1 MNVELLL
8 HNARIFTVDPAR
20 PWAEAV
26 ACAGGRIVA
35 VGSTDEVLPLAGAGT
50 QIIDVGGRLVLPGF
64 IDAHVHF
71 LRYAISR
78 RFVDLHRLADFAEVR
93 RRVQEAARRT
103 PPGQWVVGI
112 GWEHDLWGLG
122 RFPTRADL
130 DDIAPHV
137 PVVLYR
143 MDMHTV
149 WVNSKALEMAGI
161 TRETL
166 DPPQGRIER
175 DVRGEPT
182 GILREWSAVHL
193 IQRCVP
199 EPDEE
204 TRLACLR
211 GAIAEAHRVG
221 ITGIHDQRVE
231 GEGRESLRAFQTL
244 YERGELRL
252 RVHANIAAAFLD
264 QMDTLGLLPGFGN
277 ERLWLGHVKAFAD
290 GTLGSRTAWMI
301 EPFEGEPE
309 NRGMAVTPADRLW
322 ELATRAAEA
331 GFPLSIHAI
340 GDGAVRAVI
349 DVLSEFKGF
358 QETRVVRGTRLP
370 HRIEHVQLIHP
381 TDLERLARLGAVAS
395 MQPVHLFTDWQ
406 VADRAWGARAR
417 YAYALRSLLQRGV
430 PLAFGS
436 DAPVAPLNPLLGIYA
451 AVTRQDE
458 AGMPPGGWYPEERLT
473 VAEAVEA
480 YTLGSARAAGKARHQ
495 GSIAPGKWA
504 DLIVLS
510 RNLFEIPPEEIP
522 EAEVELT
529 VFNGEVVYRR
539 G

>member
-8 HNARIFTVDPAR
+8 HNARIFTVDATR

-35 VGSTDEVLPLAGAGT
+35 VGADEEILPLADANT
-50 QIIDVGGRLVLPGF
+50 QVIDVGGRLALPGF

-71 LRYAISR
+71 LRYAVSR
-78 RFVDLHRLADFAEVR
+78 RFVDLHRVADFAEVR
-93 RRVQEAARRT
+93 RRVQEAVQRT
-103 PPGQWVVGI
+103 PLGQWVVGI

-137 PVVLYR
+137 PVALYR

-161 TRETL
+161 TRDTP

-175 DVRGEPT
+175 DAQGEPT

-193 IQRCVP
+193 IQRCLP

-204 TRLACLR
+204 TQLTCLR
-211 GAIAEAHRVG
+211 EAIAEAHRLG

-231 GEGRESLRAFQTL
+231 NEGRESLRAFQTL

-264 QMDTLGLLPGFGN
+264 HVNALGLLPGFGN
-277 ERLWLGHVKAFAD
+277 ERLWLGHVKVFAD
-290 GTLGSRTAWMI
+290 GTLGSRTAWML
-301 EPFEGEPE
+301 EPFEGEPD
-309 NRGMAVTPADRLW
+309 NRGVAVTPADRLW
-322 ELATRAAEA
+322 EIATRAAEL

-358 QETRVVRGTRLP
+358 QETQVVHGTMLP

-381 TDLERLARLGAVAS
+381 ADLERLARIGAVAS
-395 MQPVHLFTDWQ
+395 VQPVHLFTDWE
-406 VADRAWGARAR
+406 VADRVWGARAR
-417 YAYALRSLLQRGV
+417 YAYALRSLLERDV

-451 AVTRQDE
+451 AVTRRDE
-458 AGMPPGGWYPEERLT
+458 RGQPAGGWYPEERIS
-473 VAEAVEA
+473 VAEAIRA
-480 YTLGSARAAGKARHQ
+480 YTLGPAFAAGKARQQ
-495 GSIAPGKWA
+495 GSITPGKWA
-504 DLIVLS
+504 DLTVLS
-510 RNLFEIPPEEIP
+510 RNVFGIPPEEIP
-522 EAEVELT
+522 EVEVVLT
-529 VFNGEVVYRR
+529 VFDGAVVYRSV
-539 G
+539 